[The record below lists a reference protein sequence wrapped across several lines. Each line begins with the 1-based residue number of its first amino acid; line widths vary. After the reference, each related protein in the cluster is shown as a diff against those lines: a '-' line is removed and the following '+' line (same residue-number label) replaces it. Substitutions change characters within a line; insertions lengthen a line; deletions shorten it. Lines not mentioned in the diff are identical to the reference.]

1 MRALPIVLAVGLV
14 LGALTGCGSSRPN
27 GVNFHSASHHYTVNQ
42 VEEAF
47 AAQGIRL
54 REVAHRLDPG
64 VVPLRLDHLAEALV
78 IVKASGIQYI
88 DTQHHRYQ
96 KNGNVFVFFNASN
109 GENVKTALARLH

>member
-1 MRALPIVLAVGLV
+1 MKVVPIFLAFGLIVGVLA
-14 LGALTGCGSSRPN
+14 GCGSTRPK
-27 GVNFHSASHHYTVNQ
+27 GVSFHSASRRYTVRQ

-64 VVPLRLDHLAEALV
+64 VVPLRRDHLVEALV

-88 DTQHHRYQ
+88 DTQHHRYR

-109 GENVKTALARLH
+109 AESVKTALARLH